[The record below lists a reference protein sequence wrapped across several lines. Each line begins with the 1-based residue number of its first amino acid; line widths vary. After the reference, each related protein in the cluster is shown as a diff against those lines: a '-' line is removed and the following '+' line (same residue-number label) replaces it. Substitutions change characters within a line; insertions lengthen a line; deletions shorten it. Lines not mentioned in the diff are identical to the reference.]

1 MNDAVCCRLKDGSLV
16 VNATGLGKDAPG
28 SPVTDAVQFPT
39 NGIAWDFNYRGD
51 LLFLHQAEESRQL
64 GGLRHVEDGWNLFI
78 HGWRKGIADVFH
90 IDIPTTGTVLEELSR
105 IAAATRQ

>member
-1 MNDAVCCRLKDGSLV
+1 MYSFEPNEEQQMLVGAVGKYAQNDLRPA
-16 VNATGLGKDAPG
+16 A
-28 SPVTDAVQFPT
+28 
-39 NGIAWDFNYRGD
+39 
-51 LLFLHQAEESRQL
+51 HQAEESRQL